1 MCYLCTVIKRLMTKT
16 KNNMIKIVEA
26 LIAELQMIKVQIRNR
41 RLLLTFPS
49 SEKAKVIINK
59 ELYKLYEKKGRLEN
73 SLNVLRNESRN
84 N

>member
-1 MCYLCTVIKRLMTKT
+1 MTKT